1 MCVLAL
7 RPIGL
12 ETAAFGGADTAS
24 VECVKPER
32 AHDELR
38 TARLAL
44 RHPVVSDLEV
54 VLRIHQIPEA
64 VAHNPSDAIQDQA
77 GAQLLLQRWIDH
89 WHRHAV
95 GYWAVSRRGDPSV
108 FGFCGIKVMKL
119 HDRPVAN
126 LFYRFDPCVWGCG
139 VASEAASVVVEWALA
154 RSPALP
160 VIARVRPDN
169 VASARVAI
177 KAGLSRVEGLDTL
190 GEDGLDQIF
199 VSPGWQQI

>member
-1 MCVLAL
+1 MGGLWG
-7 RPIGL
+7 IGL
-12 ETAAFGGADTAS
+12 GTVESGGADAAS
-24 VECVKPER
+24 VGRVKPEW
-32 AHDELR
+32 ANDELR

-44 RHPVVSDLEV
+44 RHPVASDLEA

-64 VAHNPSDAIQDQA
+64 VAHNPSDAIEDRA
-77 GAQLLLQRWIDH
+77 GAGRLLQRWIDH
-89 WHRHAV
+89 WRRNAF
-95 GYWAVSRRGDPSV
+95 GYWAVSWRGDPSV
-108 FGFCGIKVMKL
+108 FGFCGIKVMSL

-126 LFYRFDPCVWGCG
+126 LFYRFDPCVWGRG

-199 VSPGWQQI
+199 VSPGWQQV

>member
-1 MCVLAL
+1 M
-7 RPIGL
+7 
-12 ETAAFGGADTAS
+12 
-24 VECVKPER
+24 KPEW
-32 AHDELR
+32 ANDELR

-44 RHPVVSDLEV
+44 RHPVASDLEA
-54 VLRIHQIPEA
+54 VLRIHQTPEA
-64 VAHNPSDAIQDQA
+64 VSHNPSDAIEGQA
-77 GAQLLLQRWIDH
+77 GAGLLLQRWIDH

-95 GYWAVSRRGDPSV
+95 GYWAVSWRGDPSV
-108 FGFCGIKVMKL
+108 FGFCGIKVMSL

-126 LFYRFDPCVWGCG
+126 LFYRFDPCVWGRG

-169 VASARVAI
+169 VASARVAT
-177 KAGLSRVEGLDTL
+177 KAGLSRAEGLDTL
-190 GEDGLDQIF
+190 GEDGLDRIF

>member
-1 MCVLAL
+1 M
-7 RPIGL
+7 
-12 ETAAFGGADTAS
+12 ESGGADAAS
-24 VECVKPER
+24 VGRVKPEW
-32 AHDELR
+32 ANDELR

-44 RHPVVSDLEV
+44 RHPVASDLEA

-64 VAHNPSDAIQDQA
+64 VAHNPSDAIEDRA
-77 GAQLLLQRWIDH
+77 GAGRLLQRWIDH
-89 WHRHAV
+89 
-95 GYWAVSRRGDPSV
+95 
-108 FGFCGIKVMKL
+108 
-119 HDRPVAN
+119 
-126 LFYRFDPCVWGCG
+126 FYRFDPCVWGRG

-177 KAGLSRVEGLDTL
+177 RAGLSRVEGLDTL

-199 VSPGWQQI
+199 VSPG